1 MKVKRSL
8 RTLVSNIAPTIT
20 SMDGTS
26 TEHDE
31 KSTTDNEI
39 KYHIVPPYTYSNH
52 CYWDAVVFCPL
63 KVMACGHVY
72 VYYVTPVFIGC
83 QNGLPSIGLKINK

>member
-8 RTLVSNIAPTIT
+8 RILVSNIAPTIT

-31 KSTTDNEI
+31 KRTTDNEI
-39 KYHIVPPYTYSNH
+39 HSYGSPIYLQQS
-52 CYWDAVVFCPL
+52 L
-63 KVMACGHVY
+63 LL
-72 VYYVTPVFIGC
+72 GC
-83 QNGLPSIGLKINK
+83 RSVLST

>member
-39 KYHIVPPYTYSNH
+39 HSYGFPHILT
-52 CYWDAVVFCPL
+52 AIIAIGMPL
-63 KVMACGHVY
+63 CFVH
-72 VYYVTPVFIGC
+72 
-83 QNGLPSIGLKINK
+83 LK

>member
-39 KYHIVPPYTYSNH
+39 KYNT
-52 CYWDAVVFCPL
+52 
-63 KVMACGHVY
+63 VMAFLHIL
-72 VYYVTPVFIGC
+72 TAIIAIGMPLC
-83 QNGLPSIGLKINK
+83 FVHLK